1 MIVDALAASGRD
13 GSILPVLTFS
23 HFGPQVRHGV
33 STRQGGVSPA
43 PFDSL
48 NLSGKVGDD
57 PANAEEN
64 RERFARAVTS
74 LSQDRL
80 VVLTQVHGARVVPAT
95 VTDCG
100 RGILPGAPL
109 PEEADGLVTNQP
121 GVPLQVLAAD
131 CVPLLLWDPV
141 HGAVG
146 AVHAGWRGTVAG
158 TAAAAVRLMG
168 EAYGTDPADLRVGI
182 GPCIG
187 PCCYE
192 VDAPVLD
199 ALSANHPHLAPLVTQ
214 PVRPGHAMLD
224 LQQANRLQLLALGVP
239 DNAIETMATCTA
251 CHPELLF
258 SDRQAGRRTGRF
270 AALIMLAE

>member
-1 MIVDALAASGRD
+1 MTEPA
-13 GSILPVLTFS
+13 VLRFS

-57 PANAEEN
+57 PANAAEN
-64 RERFARAVTS
+64 RERFSRTVAG
-74 LSQDRL
+74 LPQERL

-95 VTDCG
+95 AADCG
-100 RGILPGAPL
+100 RGILPDAPL
-109 PEEADGLVTNQP
+109 PEEADGLVTDQP

-131 CVPLLLWDPV
+131 CVPLLLWDPL
-141 HGAVG
+141 HRAVG

-168 EAYGTDPADLRVGI
+168 EAYGTDPADLRIGI

-199 ALSANHPHLAPLVTQ
+199 ALAAAHPAIVADVTR

-224 LQQANRLQLLALGVP
+224 LQQANRLQLLALGVF
-239 DNAIETMATCTA
+239 DGSIEPMATCTA

-270 AALIMLAE
+270 GALIMLAE